1 MHSQLHTTAFSDP
14 GVHYASTSARGGILK
29 VLLDSGCDPN
39 LKNKKGVCPIHIA
52 ATQGDKNI
60 VRILIGTKKL
70 DLDVKDSLGNTALH
84 RALQHGH
91 QGLSLQLMEGG
102 ADPVGQD
109 NRDGWSALMA
119 AKREFWNGKIDEVT
133 IKRMY
138 QFETVR
144 DLNVKIDKVLK
155 KANAPKHRST
165 MIEEV

>member
-1 MHSQLHTTAFSDP
+1 
-14 GVHYASTSARGGILK
+14 
-29 VLLDSGCDPN
+29 
-39 LKNKKGVCPIHIA
+39 
-52 ATQGDKNI
+52 
-60 VRILIGTKKL
+60 
-70 DLDVKDSLGNTALH
+70 
-84 RALQHGH
+84 
-91 QGLSLQLMEGG
+91 MEGG